1 MTTISLLPKL
11 SISDYIEKNKLG
23 DRHRS
28 TLPASKREKGF
39 TSALVDA
46 RRAKS
51 RQYIAAVSGKKVA
64 GHHGGA
70 RVSARKDDL
79 QNFKLGPRVRIIA
92 PDAPPPDDKSLMDF
106 ARSQGIDE
114 NVIKLIMAKSDA
126 DLGATMKAVGLV
138 K

>member
-1 MTTISLLPKL
+1 MTTISLLPNL
-11 SISDYIEKNKLG
+11 SISDSIKKNKLEE
-23 DRHRS
+23 RHRS
-28 TLPASKREKGF
+28 TTPASAREKGF

-51 RQYIAAVSGKKVA
+51 RQNIAAVSGKKVA

-92 PDAPPPDDKSLMDF
+92 PDAPPLTTR
-106 ARSQGIDE
+106 A
-114 NVIKLIMAKSDA
+114 
-126 DLGATMKAVGLV
+126 
-138 K
+138 